1 MAGQEET
8 VFKWD
13 HFGAHFGRLKMTT
26 FENCSTKVS
35 KNEVSKGVK
44 KGEEVTRAEGPQSAR
59 LFTIGIILEPILVGQ
74 K

>member
-1 MAGQEET
+1 
-8 VFKWD
+8 
-13 HFGAHFGRLKMTT
+13 MTT
-26 FENCSTKVS
+26 FENCFTTVS

-59 LFTIGIILEPILVGQ
+59 LFAIGVILEPNSVGQ